1 MCVRS
6 YYLLFTEIVIEWIV
20 VRPVHGLGQ
29 FSFGPN
35 PDLTFRHRVEGGR
48 TRNRPPVSIGRVSFG
63 FECGRFQFMV
73 IGNYICRWK
82 LQNFCPNLQILA
94 KNLCSLAGSG

>member
-35 PDLTFRHRVEGGR
+35 PDSTFWRRVEGGR
-48 TRNRPPVSIGRVSFG
+48 TRNQPPLSIGRVSFR
-63 FECGRFQFMV
+63 FECGRFQFSWSLETAFV
-73 IGNYICRWK
+73 AGNCK
-82 LQNFCPNLQILA
+82 NFAQIY
-94 KNLCSLAGSG
+94 KF

>member
-6 YYLLFTEIVIEWIV
+6 YYLLFTKTVIECIV

-35 PDLTFRHRVEGGR
+35 PDSTFRRRVEGGR

-63 FECGRFQFMV
+63 FECGWFQFSWPSETAFV
-73 IGNYICRWK
+73 AGNYKI
-82 LQNFCPNLQILA
+82 FAQIY
-94 KNLCSLAGSG
+94 KF